1 VHTVT
6 EKLLTYGLGR
16 GLTPKDM
23 TAVRRI
29 VDASAKDDYRFQTL
43 IVEIAKSYPFVMRKT
58 GENERPGAVA
68 GQQ

>member
-1 VHTVT
+1 
-6 EKLLTYGLGR
+6 
-16 GLTPKDM
+16 M

-58 GENERPGAVA
+58 DENERPGAVA